1 MSVATGC
8 GGEWCAGPPW
18 DQIDL
23 DAAEL
28 QFSRSPL
35 SCPAGATC
43 ARTKGPAGSEGPTN
57 GAALYDVGASELL
70 LDRIAWIS

>member
-1 MSVATGC
+1 MSVARGC
-8 GGEWCAGPPW
+8 GCEWCAGPPW

-35 SCPAGATC
+35 SCPAGVTC
-43 ARTKGPAGSEGPTN
+43 ARTSASGSEGPTD

-70 LDRIAWIS
+70 DRIAWIP